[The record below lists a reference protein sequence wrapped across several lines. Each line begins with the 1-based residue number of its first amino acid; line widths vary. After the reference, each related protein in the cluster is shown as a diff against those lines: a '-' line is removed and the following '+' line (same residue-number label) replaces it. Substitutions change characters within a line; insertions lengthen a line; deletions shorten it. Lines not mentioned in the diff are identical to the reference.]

1 MDDALSG
8 SLQGDPQE
16 GAQEVVQNPLHAK
29 LRACL
34 TSLNMA
40 RECATL
46 MLRRRWTNLP
56 YLQQGRGQM
65 EQIAFTKAMIVSYGR
80 ALSPGAGNVAFPEE
94 LIGFE
99 GEDRALHDKVL
110 RLRLREFASAPGADA
125 PAGNVVPLG
134 AKPKPG
140 NPFRDVFFTAEEL
153 EQFLRMT
160 HELMLRVGERMAY
173 VGASKQSA

>member
-1 MDDALSG
+1 MCASIDSPSARARSERAALSTSTSSCSLCSWTAARQYAAQMAASG
-8 SLQGDPQE
+8 SSSSITIGTT
-16 GAQEVVQNPLHAK
+16 
-29 LRACL
+29 R
-34 TSLNMA
+34 
-40 RECATL
+40 
-46 MLRRRWTNLP
+46 
-56 YLQQGRGQM
+56 
-65 EQIAFTKAMIVSYGR
+65 R

-110 RLRLREFASAPGADA
+110 RLRLREFAQSQGAAEA

-140 NPFRDVFFTAEEL
+140 NPFRDVFFTADEL
-153 EQFLRMT
+153 EQFLLMT
-160 HELMLRVGERMAY
+160 HELMLRVGERVAY

>member
-1 MDDALSG
+1 MDDALG
-8 SLQGDPQE
+8 FSLQGDPQE
-16 GAQEVVQNPLHAK
+16 GVQDPLHAK
-29 LRACL
+29 LRASL

-56 YLQQGRGQM
+56 YLQQGRGQL

-80 ALSPGAGNVAFPEE
+80 ALSPGAGNIAFPEE

-99 GEDRALHDKVL
+99 GGDRALHDKVL
-110 RLRLREFASAPGADA
+110 RLRLREFAQSQGAADA

-140 NPFRDVFFTAEEL
+140 NPFRDVFFTADEL
-153 EQFLRMT
+153 EQFLLMT
-160 HELMLRVGERMAY
+160 HELMLRVGERVAY